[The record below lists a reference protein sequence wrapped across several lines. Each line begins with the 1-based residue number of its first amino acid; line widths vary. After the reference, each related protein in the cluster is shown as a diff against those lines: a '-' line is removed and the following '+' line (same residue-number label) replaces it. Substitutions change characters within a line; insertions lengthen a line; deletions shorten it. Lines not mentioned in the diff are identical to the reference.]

1 MRKED
6 YMIIAGTMALVS
18 FLKDYPSMK
27 RGILTINV
35 LLDALV
41 RQDGA
46 TVNIYLIS
54 DGNIITQD
62 SDVLQTSPAAD
73 GAVPSDNGRLDPGV
87 VLDLAILHHD
97 AALETDTV
105 TNDNIGANDYV
116 GTNTAVVSNLRR
128 GVNHNVA
135 AVHVRFGDRSQ
146 LLRVALGQ
154 RGEVQ
159 TGTGEEVLGL
169 TDIHPEALEVEGM
182 ELAVLA
188 DGGECLLLDGGGA
201 QLDAVEDAGVHDVNT
216 GVDTVANELD
226 GLLDEAVNAGGVVR
240 LVNDDT
246 VLGGLVN
253 LGDDDGTL
261 LTVGA
266 VELGELLEGV
276 VANDIGVQDEER
288 RIILAQDLLRQLQRT
303 SSAQRFGLDGELNVH
318 TILLLVLLQGGDHHI
333 GAVVDSQ
340 DNIGDTSSSQAL
352 DLVQDHGAVTKL
364 HQRLREGEGLDN

>member
-303 SSAQRFGLDGELNVH
+303 SSAQRFGLDGELNAH